1 MNIFTSDPKNPKS
14 LSNNSVRTIYQDR
27 SESLWVGTYF
37 GGLNKFDLVKKSFD
51 HITNDPKNRNSL
63 SGNMVVSIYQ
73 DPSALLWIG
82 TYDGGLN
89 KFDPANKSFE
99 HFTNDPKNP
108 NSLSSNTV
116 VSIYQDRSGSLWV
129 GTYNGGLNK
138 FDPRTKTFEHFT
150 NNPQNPHSLS
160 NNNVSLIYEDRL
172 GELWIGTAGGLNKFE
187 PKAKTFEHFTN
198 NPNNPKSLSNDVV
211 ASIFQDRSG
220 SLWIGTYGG
229 GLNKFDPTTKSFDRF
244 INDINNPRSLSNNL
258 VVSIYQDRVGSL
270 WIGTQNGLNKL
281 DPTTNTFTS
290 FTTKD
295 GLPNDYVY
303 GILEDAHGNL
313 WLSTNKGLCKF
324 NPKTIVCRNYDVA
337 DGLQSNEFN
346 SKAYHKGRDGKLYF
360 GGENGLTA
368 FFPDSIKDNPYLPT
382 IAITDFKIF
391 DKSANYGLIPHDIV
405 LNYDQNFF
413 SFEFSA
419 LNFILPE
426 KNQYAYQMVGFDK
439 DWIYSGTRRY
449 ASYTNLDP
457 GTYTLRVKGSNNDG
471 VWNEQ
476 GISIKVVIN
485 PPWWLTW
492 WFRGALVVGL
502 ATAAIGVYL
511 FRTRQI
517 RQTNKRLKVL
527 VKERTKEL
535 ETKNWEL
542 KEKNEEIAAQNEE
555 LVQSEEEISSQR
567 DQLATQNEELNASRE
582 ELAAQNDRLRD
593 AQSMIEEQNQ
603 NLEGE
608 VAKRTLELTVQNE
621 QLEQFAFIAS
631 HNLRGPVAR
640 MLGLGRLVGSGAIA
654 NHEKEYV
661 LDSLVEST
669 KELDMVV
676 RDLAHILDIRNT
688 PQQITPTNLGK
699 ELALAEHT
707 LAAEIADAGA
717 VVMADFTQ
725 LETVDAVRPY
735 VQSMFLNLLDNA
747 IKYRDPDRPLVV
759 RVTAQVVGKFARISF
774 ADNGLGIDMERDGG
788 KLFNLYARFH
798 FQVKGKG
805 MGLFLVKTQLEA
817 MGGRIEA
824 ESTLGKGTTFNI
836 YFKGK

>member
-1 MNIFTSDPKNPKS
+1 
-14 LSNNSVRTIYQDR
+14 
-27 SESLWVGTYF
+27 
-37 GGLNKFDLVKKSFD
+37 
-51 HITNDPKNRNSL
+51 
-63 SGNMVVSIYQ
+63 
-73 DPSALLWIG
+73 
-82 TYDGGLN
+82 
-89 KFDPANKSFE
+89 
-99 HFTNDPKNP
+99 
-108 NSLSSNTV
+108 
-116 VSIYQDRSGSLWV
+116 
-129 GTYNGGLNK
+129 
-138 FDPRTKTFEHFT
+138 
-150 NNPQNPHSLS
+150 
-160 NNNVSLIYEDRL
+160 
-172 GELWIGTAGGLNKFE
+172 
-187 PKAKTFEHFTN
+187 
-198 NPNNPKSLSNDVV
+198 
-211 ASIFQDRSG
+211 
-220 SLWIGTYGG
+220 
-229 GLNKFDPTTKSFDRF
+229 
-244 INDINNPRSLSNNL
+244 
-258 VVSIYQDRVGSL
+258 
-270 WIGTQNGLNKL
+270 
-281 DPTTNTFTS
+281 
-290 FTTKD
+290 
-295 GLPNDYVY
+295 
-303 GILEDAHGNL
+303 
-313 WLSTNKGLCKF
+313 
-324 NPKTIVCRNYDVA
+324 
-337 DGLQSNEFN
+337 
-346 SKAYHKGRDGKLYF
+346 
-360 GGENGLTA
+360 
-368 FFPDSIKDNPYLPT
+368 
-382 IAITDFKIF
+382 
-391 DKSANYGLIPHDIV
+391 
-405 LNYDQNFF
+405 
-413 SFEFSA
+413 
-419 LNFILPE
+419 
-426 KNQYAYQMVGFDK
+426 
-439 DWIYSGTRRY
+439 
-449 ASYTNLDP
+449 
-457 GTYTLRVKGSNNDG
+457 
-471 VWNEQ
+471 
-476 GISIKVVIN
+476 
-485 PPWWLTW
+485 
-492 WFRGALVVGL
+492 VGL
-502 ATAAIGVYL
+502 ATASIGVYL

-567 DQLATQNEELNASRE
+567 DQLATQNEELNASREELATQNEELNASRE

-676 RDLAHILDIRNT
+676 RDLAHILDIRNS

>member
-1 MNIFTSDPKNPKS
+1 
-14 LSNNSVRTIYQDR
+14 
-27 SESLWVGTYF
+27 
-37 GGLNKFDLVKKSFD
+37 
-51 HITNDPKNRNSL
+51 
-63 SGNMVVSIYQ
+63 
-73 DPSALLWIG
+73 
-82 TYDGGLN
+82 
-89 KFDPANKSFE
+89 
-99 HFTNDPKNP
+99 
-108 NSLSSNTV
+108 
-116 VSIYQDRSGSLWV
+116 
-129 GTYNGGLNK
+129 
-138 FDPRTKTFEHFT
+138 
-150 NNPQNPHSLS
+150 
-160 NNNVSLIYEDRL
+160 
-172 GELWIGTAGGLNKFE
+172 
-187 PKAKTFEHFTN
+187 
-198 NPNNPKSLSNDVV
+198 
-211 ASIFQDRSG
+211 
-220 SLWIGTYGG
+220 
-229 GLNKFDPTTKSFDRF
+229 
-244 INDINNPRSLSNNL
+244 
-258 VVSIYQDRVGSL
+258 
-270 WIGTQNGLNKL
+270 
-281 DPTTNTFTS
+281 
-290 FTTKD
+290 
-295 GLPNDYVY
+295 
-303 GILEDAHGNL
+303 
-313 WLSTNKGLCKF
+313 
-324 NPKTIVCRNYDVA
+324 
-337 DGLQSNEFN
+337 
-346 SKAYHKGRDGKLYF
+346 
-360 GGENGLTA
+360 
-368 FFPDSIKDNPYLPT
+368 
-382 IAITDFKIF
+382 
-391 DKSANYGLIPHDIV
+391 NYGLIPHDIV

-527 VKERTKEL
+527 VEERTKEL

-582 ELAAQNDRLRD
+582 ELAAQNDKLRD

>member
-1 MNIFTSDPKNPKS
+1 MNEPQNEHS
-14 LSNNSVRTIYQDR
+14 LSTNSVFPIYEDR
-27 SESLWVGTYF
+27 SGTLWVGTYS
-37 GGLNKFDLVKKSFD
+37 GGLNKFDLTTKTFERF
-51 HITNDPKNRNSL
+51 TNNPKNQKSISN
-63 SGNMVVSIYQ
+63 NMV
-73 DPSALLWIG
+73 L
-82 TYDGGLN
+82 
-89 KFDPANKSFE
+89 
-99 HFTNDPKNP
+99 
-108 NSLSSNTV
+108 SL
-116 VSIYQDRSGSLWV
+116 YQDRSG
-129 GTYNGGLNK
+129 T
-138 FDPRTKTFEHFT
+138 
-150 NNPQNPHSLS
+150 
-160 NNNVSLIYEDRL
+160 
-172 GELWIGTAGGLNKFE
+172 LWIGTLGGLNRFDL
-187 PKAKTFEHFTN
+187 ATKTFTYFT
-198 NPNNPKSLSNDVV
+198 V
-211 ASIFQDRSG
+211 
-220 SLWIGTYGG
+220 
-229 GLNKFDPTTKSFDRF
+229 
-244 INDINNPRSLSNNL
+244 
-258 VVSIYQDRVGSL
+258 
-270 WIGTQNGLNKL
+270 
-281 DPTTNTFTS
+281 
-290 FTTKD
+290 KD
-295 GLPNDYVY
+295 GLPNDCIY
-303 GILEDAHGNL
+303 GILADQSDNL
-313 WLSTNKGLCKF
+313 WLSTNNGLCKF
-324 NPKTIVCRNYDVA
+324 NPKRLTFRNYDVT
-337 DGLQSNEFN
+337 DGLQGNEFN
-346 SKAYHKGRDGKLYF
+346 SGAYHRGSDGKFYF
-360 GGENGLTA
+360 GGNNGFNA
-368 FFPDSIKDNPYLPT
+368 FFPDSIKDNPYIPP
-382 IAITDFKIF
+382 IVITDFKIF

-449 ASYTNLDP
+449 ASYTNLHP
-457 GTYTLRVKGSNNDG
+457 GTYTLRLKGSNNDG

-527 VKERTKEL
+527 VEERTKEL

-582 ELAAQNDRLRD
+582 ELAAQNDKLRD

-824 ESTLGKGTTFNI
+824 ESTLGKETTFNL
-836 YFKGK
+836 YLKLEEK

>member
-1 MNIFTSDPKNPKS
+1 MWVGTNGGGLNKIDPVGRAIEYFTHDPKNPTS
-14 LSNNSVRTIYQDR
+14 ISSNYVTSIQKDRT
-27 SESLWVGTYF
+27 G
-37 GGLNKFDLVKKSFD
+37 
-51 HITNDPKNRNSL
+51 
-63 SGNMVVSIYQ
+63 
-73 DPSALLWIG
+73 ALWIG
-82 TYDGGLN
+82 TSD
-89 KFDPANKSFE
+89 
-99 HFTNDPKNP
+99 
-108 NSLSSNTV
+108 
-116 VSIYQDRSGSLWV
+116 
-129 GTYNGGLNK
+129 
-138 FDPRTKTFEHFT
+138 
-150 NNPQNPHSLS
+150 
-160 NNNVSLIYEDRL
+160 
-172 GELWIGTAGGLNKFE
+172 
-187 PKAKTFEHFTN
+187 
-198 NPNNPKSLSNDVV
+198 
-211 ASIFQDRSG
+211 
-220 SLWIGTYGG
+220 G
-229 GLNKFDPTTKSFDRF
+229 GLNKFDPTTKTFEHF
-244 INDINNPRSLSNNL
+244 TNEPKNPKSLSNNTI
-258 VVSIYQDRVGSL
+258 VSIYSDSSGSTWIATFGGGLNRLDPYSYTFDHFMNEPQNEHSLSNNSVFPIYEDRSGTLWVGTYSGGLNKFDLTTKTFERFTNNPKNQKSISNNMVLSLYQDRSGTL
-270 WIGTQNGLNKL
+270 WIGTLGGLNRFDLATK
-281 DPTTNTFTS
+281 TFTY
-290 FTTKD
+290 FTVKD
-295 GLPNDYVY
+295 GLPNDCIY
-303 GILEDAHGNL
+303 GILADQSDNL
-313 WLSTNKGLCKF
+313 WLSTNNGLCKF
-324 NPKTIVCRNYDVA
+324 NPKRLTFRNYDVT
-337 DGLQSNEFN
+337 DGLQGNEFN
-346 SKAYHKGRDGKLYF
+346 SGAYHRGSDGKFYF
-360 GGENGLTA
+360 GGNNGFNA
-368 FFPDSIKDNPYLPT
+368 FFPDSIKDNPYIPP
-382 IAITDFKIF
+382 IVITDFKIF
-391 DKSANYGLIPHDIV
+391 EKSVNYGLIPHDIV

-449 ASYTNLDP
+449 ASYTNLHP
-457 GTYTLRVKGSNNDG
+457 GTYTLRLKGSNNDG

-527 VKERTKEL
+527 VEERTKEL

-593 AQSMIEEQNQ
+593 AQSVIEEQNQ

-759 RVTAQVVGKFARISF
+759 RVTAQVVGKFGRISF

>member
-1 MNIFTSDPKNPKS
+1 MNEPQNEHS
-14 LSNNSVRTIYQDR
+14 LSNNSVFPIYEDR
-27 SESLWVGTYF
+27 SGTLWVGTYS
-37 GGLNKFDLVKKSFD
+37 GGLNKFDLTTKTFERF
-51 HITNDPKNRNSL
+51 TNNPKNQKSISN
-63 SGNMVVSIYQ
+63 NMV
-73 DPSALLWIG
+73 L
-82 TYDGGLN
+82 
-89 KFDPANKSFE
+89 
-99 HFTNDPKNP
+99 
-108 NSLSSNTV
+108 SL
-116 VSIYQDRSGSLWV
+116 YQDRSG
-129 GTYNGGLNK
+129 T
-138 FDPRTKTFEHFT
+138 
-150 NNPQNPHSLS
+150 
-160 NNNVSLIYEDRL
+160 
-172 GELWIGTAGGLNKFE
+172 LWIGTLGGLNRFDL
-187 PKAKTFEHFTN
+187 ATKTFTYFT
-198 NPNNPKSLSNDVV
+198 V
-211 ASIFQDRSG
+211 
-220 SLWIGTYGG
+220 
-229 GLNKFDPTTKSFDRF
+229 
-244 INDINNPRSLSNNL
+244 
-258 VVSIYQDRVGSL
+258 
-270 WIGTQNGLNKL
+270 
-281 DPTTNTFTS
+281 
-290 FTTKD
+290 KD
-295 GLPNDYVY
+295 GLPNDCIY
-303 GILEDAHGNL
+303 GILADQSDNL
-313 WLSTNKGLCKF
+313 WLSTNNGLCKF
-324 NPKTIVCRNYDVA
+324 NPKRLTFRNYDVT
-337 DGLQSNEFN
+337 DGLQGNEFN
-346 SKAYHKGRDGKLYF
+346 SGAYHRGSDGKFYF
-360 GGENGLTA
+360 GGNNGFNA
-368 FFPDSIKDNPYLPT
+368 FFPDSIKDNPYIPP
-382 IAITDFKIF
+382 IVITDFKIF
-391 DKSANYGLIPHDIV
+391 EKSVNYGLIPHDIV

-449 ASYTNLDP
+449 ASYTNLHP
-457 GTYTLRVKGSNNDG
+457 GTYTLRLKGSNNDG

-527 VKERTKEL
+527 VEERTKEL

-759 RVTAQVVGKFARISF
+759 RVTAQVVGKFGRISF

-824 ESTLGKGTTFNI
+824 ESTLGKETTFNL
-836 YFKGK
+836 YLKLEEK